1 MLICHTAYTQHD
13 QEQKKLMIGLFFIS
27 CCLFSSWKFG
37 FLSKSYPSNSMSQN
51 PKSELIL
58 SNFKCLS
65 GTSFMMAPLQS
76 EPQKQSGFTKIGYQ
90 SNTHNY
96 IFLNKETVTFTKLLP
111 TNDYLI
117 KQTTQLTE
125 TGVIENVP
133 YGVKPELRCDEKP
146 QTIRWLLYLVIT
158 QDTNSDEQLS
168 PKNIPI
174 LAMSD
179 VSGKNYT
186 ELIPGIQSILG
197 ITMKKSQELIVI
209 YRKENQNQVSLIDLL
224 KREVTLTQDISI

>member
-1 MLICHTAYTQHD
+1 
-13 QEQKKLMIGLFFIS
+13 MIGLFSIS
-27 CCLFSSWKFG
+27 CCLLSFWKFG
-37 FLSKSYPSNSMSQN
+37 FLSKLYPSNPMSQN

-58 SNFKCLS
+58 SKFKSLS

-76 EPQKQSGFTKIGYQ
+76 EPQKQSGFSKIGYQ

-96 IFLNKETVTFTKLLP
+96 IFFNKETVTFTKLLP

-125 TGVIENVP
+125 TGVVENAP
-133 YGVKPELRCDEKP
+133 YGVKPELRCDEKS
-146 QTIRWLLYLVIT
+146 QTIRWLLYLVVN
-158 QDTNSDEQLS
+158 QYTNSDKQLS
-168 PKNIPI
+168 PKDITN

-186 ELIPGIQSILG
+186 ELIPGIQIILG
-197 ITMKKSQELIVI
+197 LTLKNAQQLIVI
-209 YRKENQNQVSLIDLL
+209 YRKDNQNQVSIIDLL